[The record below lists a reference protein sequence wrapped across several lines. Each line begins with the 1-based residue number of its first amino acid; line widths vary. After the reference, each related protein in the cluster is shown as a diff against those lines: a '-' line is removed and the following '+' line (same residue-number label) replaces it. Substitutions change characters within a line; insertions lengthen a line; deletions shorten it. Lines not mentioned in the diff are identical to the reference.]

1 MSIGGGGGQQKSG
14 EGGGGLLDCMYV
26 QEHLLSPDEG
36 RVVVVEGC
44 GRSAFLVI
52 FVHLVAVFVCTN
64 KCGL

>member
-1 MSIGGGGGQQKSG
+1 
-14 EGGGGLLDCMYV
+14 MYV